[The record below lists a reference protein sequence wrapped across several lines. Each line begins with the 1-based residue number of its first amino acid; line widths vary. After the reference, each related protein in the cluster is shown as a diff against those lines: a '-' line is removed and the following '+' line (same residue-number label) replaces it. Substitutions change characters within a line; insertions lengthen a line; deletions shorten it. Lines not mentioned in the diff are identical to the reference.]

1 MRKQRKSFLQQ
12 YNESLQNREAYK
24 VALGEA
30 IKKEKVLAK
39 EFCDTFSENS
49 GYEEIHE
56 EIKKQW
62 KVIRKLE
69 RACDFWDCVVKASI
83 YFATK
88 EEAVK
93 VLSELL
99 SDPKMAKAKAH
110 HKKVESFMLEK
121 YPHLTMYESS
131 GVLYIRLKGQNYEEQ
146 RHGEVCILLDEVAT
160 AFMNN
165 DNIKKFVKDTEIP
178 QANAKELVKEFL
190 AIRKQWEQAIRT
202 AREQTQNIKS
212 RLGYSTTI
220 FMGRHTGYNKVE
232 SFYF

>member
-24 VALGEA
+24 VALEEA
-30 IKKEKVLAK
+30 RKKEKVLAK

-69 RACDFWDCVVKASI
+69 RACDFWDCVVKASV

-93 VLSELL
+93 MLSELL
-99 SDPKMAKAKAH
+99 SNPKMAKAKAH
-110 HKKVESFMLEK
+110 HKKVEAFMIEK
-121 YPHLTMYESS
+121 YPHLRMYESD
-131 GVLYIRLKGQNYEEQ
+131 GILFIYLKGCNHEEQ
-146 RHGEVCILLDEVAT
+146 RHGEVYFSLGESKT
-160 AFMNN
+160 ASLHH

-190 AIRKQWEQAIRT
+190 AIRKQWEQAIKT

-212 RLGYSTTI
+212 RLGYSTTV
-220 FMGRHTGYNKVE
+220 FMGKCTAYSRVE
-232 SFYF
+232 NFYF